1 MSNRSKK
8 AQFSRSLSNKKSIH
22 IGGKSEKVTPP
33 PLKKPTSVLDNC
45 TPEEIRDLKERVAQ
59 RNELNV
65 LFFHL
70 KQMAD
75 FLEADINQFNS
86 DLHLANKKLSISEK
100 IISPQEQK

>member
-86 DLHLANKKLSISEK
+86 MAVQIRVA
-100 IISPQEQK
+100 